1 MQSIWST
8 SAARRLFGTS
18 IAARLPMVMLSI
30 GLIVHAQRLTGSF
43 AAAGLVAAALA
54 VAEGIGGPLLGRLA
68 DRRGQTV
75 VLLAGAAVAG
85 SALTAVALLPAGVP
99 AWLLLALATVLGIA
113 LPPVAACLRTLL
125 PEVIAGDEAVRRAYA
140 AETTANEL
148 TWIAGPPIVL
158 VLGDVLSTGTA
169 LLIAGVILVSAT
181 AAFALQPASR
191 AWRPAP
197 AGDGPRGGSLRAP
210 AMRALVLVLVAVGVV
225 FGAVEVTVAAAA
237 QMVGST
243 ASAGP
248 LLGIWGAGSV
258 AGGIVAARFGG
269 GARTGTGSGADP
281 GGDGREPPRPGGCR
295 AQRRRHGDLPGARR
309 GDHRPDPCNR
319 LRDGRALGARRH
331 PDRGVC
337 VAEHRLGDRHLDRRR
352 GRGRRNRRR
361 RPRLGVRAG
370 GRRRRG
376 RRSHRRPVR
385 ADAAGA
391 QAGDRPALATGRPR
405 RGGAL
410 SRDGRFGR
418 APRHDQ
424 AQTPMDEASQ
434 PLELLLSVTR
444 DAPTTL
450 GAQIEEQLRRAIRE
464 GALHAGA
471 RVPSTRDLARQVGVS
486 RRIVVDAYAQLAAEG
501 YLSLRQGA
509 RPRVSEA
516 AALVAQAPGPAAAA
530 APPARFNLRPS
541 IPDVSRFPRS
551 AWLRSLRQA
560 LTSMSDATL
569 AYGDVAGVEELRAVL
584 ADYLGRVR
592 GVVADPAHVVV
603 TCGYTQG
610 QDLVCRA
617 LAARGATRIALESPG
632 DPEQARVAIRAGLEP
647 VPVAVDADGIRVE
660 ELARSGADA
669 VIVTPAHQHPTGV
682 VLSGERRAALLAW
695 LREHDAIAIEDD
707 YDAEYRYDRAAI
719 GALQGLEPDRVVYG
733 GSASKTLAPAL
744 RLGWLVVP
752 PALLAAVIEGK
763 LLSDRGTAR
772 DRADRASPTSSPAAS
787 STAICGECG

>member
-1 MQSIWST
+1 
-8 SAARRLFGTS
+8 
-18 IAARLPMVMLSI
+18 
-30 GLIVHAQRLTGSF
+30 
-43 AAAGLVAAALA
+43 
-54 VAEGIGGPLLGRLA
+54 
-68 DRRGQTV
+68 
-75 VLLAGAAVAG
+75 
-85 SALTAVALLPAGVP
+85 
-99 AWLLLALATVLGIA
+99 
-113 LPPVAACLRTLL
+113 
-125 PEVIAGDEAVRRAYA
+125 
-140 AETTANEL
+140 
-148 TWIAGPPIVL
+148 
-158 VLGDVLSTGTA
+158 
-169 LLIAGVILVSAT
+169 
-181 AAFALQPASR
+181 
-191 AWRPAP
+191 
-197 AGDGPRGGSLRAP
+197 
-210 AMRALVLVLVAVGVV
+210 
-225 FGAVEVTVAAAA
+225 
-237 QMVGST
+237 
-243 ASAGP
+243 
-248 LLGIWGAGSV
+248 
-258 AGGIVAARFGG
+258 
-269 GARTGTGSGADP
+269 
-281 GGDGREPPRPGGCR
+281 
-295 AQRRRHGDLPGARR
+295 
-309 GDHRPDPCNR
+309 
-319 LRDGRALGARRH
+319 
-331 PDRGVC
+331 
-337 VAEHRLGDRHLDRRR
+337 
-352 GRGRRNRRR
+352 
-361 RPRLGVRAG
+361 
-370 GRRRRG
+370 
-376 RRSHRRPVR
+376 
-385 ADAAGA
+385 
-391 QAGDRPALATGRPR
+391 
-405 RGGAL
+405 
-410 SRDGRFGR
+410 
-418 APRHDQ
+418 
-424 AQTPMDEASQ
+424 MDEASQ

-617 LAARGATRIALESPG
+617 LAAGGATRIALESPG

-695 LREHDAIAIEDD
+695 LRDHDAIAIEDD

-719 GALQGLEPDRVVYG
+719 GALQGLEPDRIVYG

-772 DRADRASPTSSPAAS
+772 VEQIAFADFVARGELDRHLRRMRVSYRARRDALVAAVAAELPDATVRGIAAGLHATVELPGSDDERAILVQTRLRRIDLCTMADYGIPAGTGPATLLLGYGQTPEPAIRPAVHELAEAVRAAREDA
-787 STAICGECG
+787 G